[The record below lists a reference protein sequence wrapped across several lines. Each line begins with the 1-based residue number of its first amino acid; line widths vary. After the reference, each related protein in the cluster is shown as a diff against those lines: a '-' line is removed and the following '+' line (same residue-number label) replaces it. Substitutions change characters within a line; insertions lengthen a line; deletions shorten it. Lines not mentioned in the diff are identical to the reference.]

1 MRAKKPRYVFGPVP
15 SRRLGR
21 SLGID
26 LIPFKTCAYDC
37 VYCQLGRTTCR
48 TAERR
53 EYAPVDE
60 VLRQLDEALASG
72 PPPDVITLA
81 GSGEPTLHSRLG
93 EILAGIKTRSNLPLV
108 VLTNGSLLHLP
119 EVRDALQ
126 SADAVTPDLDAG
138 SEDAWRT
145 VCRPADGLDFPRVVE
160 GLMNFAREYR
170 GRLEVEVF
178 LVDGLYDLEAEVDR
192 IAKILS
198 GLPLVVRLNTATR
211 PGAEPEV
218 SQVAG
223 RDALG
228 VHDDDARAA
237 GPGALERLPLD
248 GVGHGRV
255 AAHHQR
261 AARALDVLAAVDV
274 QTGDPLGDRPAA
286 AAEVLVDHPVRR
298 ADGAQEQRHRQ
309 APGEEGAGDGADD
322 GERAPAAA
330 HLGQAVGHQVERVVP
345 REPLPAPLAA
355 GARAAQRVEQAPVG
369 FPPARRAER
378 SEERRVGK
386 ECRSRWSP
394 YH

>member
-211 PGAEPEV
+211 PGAEPE
-218 SQVAG
+218 
-223 RDALG
+223 
-228 VHDDDARAA
+228 ARMV
-237 GPGALERLPLD
+237 GLERLAGL
-248 GVGHGRV
+248 
-255 AAHHQR
+255 AHR
-261 AARALDVLAAVDV
+261 FI
-274 QTGDPLGDRPAA
+274 PPAGLIP
-286 AAEVLVDHPVRR
+286 ELKLKSPDS
-298 ADGAQEQRHRQ
+298 
-309 APGEEGAGDGADD
+309 GAGTTSAGAEEIVEMVSRHPATLSELSQAL
-322 GERAPAAA
+322 GIEPERAEW
-330 HLGQAVGHQVERVVP
+330 LVGQLVVEGKIKPRFHQGQVFYEGV
-345 REPLPAPLAA
+345 ANI
-355 GARAAQRVEQAPVG
+355 
-369 FPPARRAER
+369 
-378 SEERRVGK
+378 S
-386 ECRSRWSP
+386 
-394 YH
+394 